1 MLGGFLRLRFYIE
14 VAGEANASCIV
25 YSQMHQASHVVQFQ
39 PHVGVQQ
46 GFIALTAAP
55 EYIAL
60 TAQLYSG
67 INGTLDLCSSIC
79 ENVCTGRS
87 ACTVHITRVI
97 EALCGAPQQLLAGS
111 VLLFLAQVNDDSQL
125 FVGFAQTAVFRRE
138 ISVVEAVVVNAQ
150 LVHDLESSFYL
161 CLCTCSDIIT
171 APCLVGGAAAEHVC
185 AVTAHSVP
193 PGQCELQLFP
203 HGLAGDNLVRIIK
216 LECQRILGIL
226 AFISNLRN
234 VVEKFTHQ

>member
-1 MLGGFLRLRFYIE
+1 
-14 VAGEANASCIV
+14 
-25 YSQMHQASHVVQFQ
+25 MHQASHVVQFQ
-39 PHVGVQQ
+39 THVGVQQ

-79 ENVCTGRS
+79 ENVRTGRS

-125 FVGFAQTAVFRRE
+125 FVGFAQTAVFGER
-138 ISVVEAVVVNAQ
+138 SLSWKQ
-150 LVHDLESSFYL
+150 
-161 CLCTCSDIIT
+161 
-171 APCLVGGAAAEHVC
+171 
-185 AVTAHSVP
+185 
-193 PGQCELQLFP
+193 
-203 HGLAGDNLVRIIK
+203 
-216 LECQRILGIL
+216 
-226 AFISNLRN
+226 
-234 VVEKFTHQ
+234 